1 MSSSTSVSNDDIRI
15 VRTVAPSPTRGLRP
29 RLTLARLGD
38 SAPLK
43 SQSTKPAALEA
54 HGGWFALFAA
64 IALTCVGIITI
75 STVTDAHAAK
85 QTIWFV
91 AAIVVFVACLIPK
104 PRQIGMASGIM
115 MGFFLLLLVMLIMPG
130 VPRSIVP
137 VINGARSWIDL
148 KVMNFQPSEVA
159 KPIFVLSMAWYL
171 RHRKSYRTPI
181 GLLIP
186 FGFMCVPVL
195 LILKQPDLGTAILF
209 GPTLFA
215 MLIAA
220 GAKLRHLGMLAGLG
234 LLLLVVVVSMIL
246 LLPDDSSLHILKPH
260 QRNRILAMVSQVQGD
275 TRYIN
280 DIGYH
285 GYKAMTLVGAGQFAG
300 YGGEQSAQVVHFNRL
315 PEDHND
321 MIFVVLVNRWGF
333 VGGIALL
340 AMYMLLIASILRVA
354 KRHRDPFIQLSCV
367 GFAALLFTQ
376 MAINVGM
383 TMGLFPITGINL
395 PFVSYGGSSLIA
407 QFGVIGL
414 VFNFASRRPA
424 PMSRQEFQFDK
435 SEDA

>member
-1 MSSSTSVSNDDIRI
+1 MSS
-15 VRTVAPSPTRGLRP
+15 APSTAEDVQISRTPAPTETHGLRP
-29 RLTLARLGD
+29 RLRLARLGD
-38 SAPLK
+38 TAANKAAP
-43 SQSTKPAALEA
+43 TRPAALEP
-54 HGGWFALFAA
+54 HGGWIALLAA
-64 IALTCVGIITI
+64 ITLTCVGILTI
-75 STVTDAHAAK
+75 STVTDTHAAK
-85 QTIWFV
+85 QTVWFI
-91 AAIVVFVACLIPK
+91 AAIVVFICCLMPK
-104 PRQIGMASGIM
+104 PRQIGASSGLL
-115 MGFFLLLLVMLIMPG
+115 MGVFLVVLALLIMPG
-130 VPRSIVP
+130 MPRSIVP
-137 VINGARSWIDL
+137 VINGARCWIDL

-159 KPIFVLSMAWYL
+159 KPIFVLAMAWYL
-171 RHRKSYRTPI
+171 RHRKSYRTPV

-186 FGFMCVPVL
+186 FALTCVPVL

-220 GAKLRHLGMLAGLG
+220 GAKLRHLGLLAGLG
-234 LLLLVVVVSMIL
+234 LALLLINVVMIL
-246 LLPDDSSLHILKPH
+246 ALPEDSSLHILKPH

-280 DIGYH
+280 DIGYQ
-285 GYKAMTLVGAGQFAG
+285 GYKAMTLVGAGQFTG
-300 YGGEQSAQVVHFNRL
+300 YGGQQSAHVVHFNRL

-333 VGGIALL
+333 VGGLTLL
-340 AMYMLLIASILRVA
+340 GMYLLLIGAILRVA

-367 GFAALLFTQ
+367 GFAALIFTQ

-407 QFGVIGL
+407 QFAVIGL

-424 PMSRQEFQFDK
+424 PMARQEFQFDQAAQ
-435 SEDA
+435 D